1 MSKGV
6 ITEER
11 FQKMTVPQW
20 VFSFMSF
27 KKHEMEELNR
37 NAKMDFAVSRSL
49 ALNIEAIYY
58 MLKEKS
64 GVDPTEMAK
73 LVNEQKQKLY
83 YAMFP
88 DEKKKDEVSID
99 EVPVKDADLNKID
112 INDPEKIK
120 EYMDAIY
127 EPAPKTIVIPI
138 SKIRRAHV
146 SGERFSSKDVLDSQ
160 RKNMKFV
167 HFEGDT
173 ANQVVKEAQYFEDEW
188 GSFDSA
194 PKEEAPKVTKKK
206 IKKSV
211 SLD

>member
-1 MSKGV
+1 
-6 ITEER
+6 
-11 FQKMTVPQW
+11 MTVPQW

-99 EVPVKDADLNKID
+99 EAPVKDADLNKID

-173 ANQVVKEAQYFEDEW
+173 ANQVIKEAQYFEDEW
-188 GSFDSA
+188 GSFDSE
-194 PKEEAPKVTKKK
+194 PEEEITVTKKK

-211 SLD
+211 DLD

>member
-1 MSKGV
+1 
-6 ITEER
+6 
-11 FQKMTVPQW
+11 MTVPQW

-73 LVNEQKQKLY
+73 LVKKKKQKLY

-99 EVPVKDADLNKID
+99 ETPVKDADLNKID

-173 ANQVVKEAQYFEDEW
+173 ANQVIKEAQYYKDEW
-188 GSFDSA
+188 GSFESEH
-194 PKEEAPKVTKKK
+194 KEEITVTKKK

-211 SLD
+211 DLD

>member
-1 MSKGV
+1 
-6 ITEER
+6 
-11 FQKMTVPQW
+11 
-20 VFSFMSF
+20 
-27 KKHEMEELNR
+27 
-37 NAKMDFAVSRSL
+37 MDFAVSRSL

-88 DEKKKDEVSID
+88 DEKKKDEAPID
-99 EVPVKDADLNKID
+99 EAPVKDADLNKID

-127 EPAPKTIVIPI
+127 EPALKTIVIPI

-173 ANQVVKEAQYFEDEW
+173 ANQVIKEAQYFEDEW
-188 GSFDSA
+188 GSFRL
-194 PKEEAPKVTKKK
+194 TQC
-206 IKKSV
+206 
-211 SLD
+211 

>member
-1 MSKGV
+1 
-6 ITEER
+6 
-11 FQKMTVPQW
+11 MTVPQW

-73 LVNEQKQKLY
+73 LVSEQKQKLY

-99 EVPVKDADLNKID
+99 EAPAKDADLNKID

-173 ANQVVKEAQYFEDEW
+173 ANQVIKEAQYFEDEW
-188 GSFDSA
+188 GSFDSGA
-194 PKEEAPKVTKKK
+194 EEEITVTKKK

-211 SLD
+211 DLD